1 MSLNDRR
8 LTKELSPMRPTLIA
22 SATLIALC
30 VGVGAA
36 AAQTPEGPTTANPTP
51 VTSTEQYGIRVK
63 PAPLELMIAAHA
75 GGLTLPQAIALR
87 DFTGRWMNADR
98 APITVSAPEH
108 GPDAAGVY
116 RTASAAR
123 DYLISQG
130 VPTVAVQ
137 IVGYDAGGDPHAP
150 IRISFMHYEA
160 EGPQCGQSWSN
171 LSDTHSNA
179 AYPEFGCALTAN
191 MAEQVA
197 DAADFLH
204 PRATDPPDAMRREN
218 VIIAYRLP
226 EITATPQDPQANAT
240 LSTVGQ

>member
-1 MSLNDRR
+1 
-8 LTKELSPMRPTLIA
+8 MRPTLIA
-22 SATLIALC
+22 SAALIALC
-30 VGVGAA
+30 AAVGVAQ
-36 AAQTPEGPTTANPTP
+36 AQTPDSPMPANPTP

-75 GGLTLPQAIALR
+75 AGLSLPQTTALR
-87 DFTGRWMNADR
+87 DFTGRWMNEDR

-130 VPTVAVQ
+130 VPALAVE
-137 IVGYDAGGDPHAP
+137 IVGYDAAGDPHAP
-150 IRISFMHYEA
+150 IRVSFMHYEA
-160 EGPQCGQSWSN
+160 EGPLCGQSWSN

-204 PRATDPPDAMRREN
+204 PRASDPPDAMRREN

-226 EITATPQDPQANAT
+226 SITATPQDPQANAT